1 MNILYAGT
9 PNSSAEIL
17 KYLAQ
22 NDSINVKGVITQ
34 PDKAGKRGKKLN
46 DSPVSLMA
54 NSYDLDLFK
63 PHKLNNKDFK
73 EKIKILEVDF
83 LIVVAYGKIL
93 PKWLLQLPSVS
104 SINIHFSLLPKYRGA
119 SPIQSA
125 LLNGDKETGITFIEM
140 SEKLDS
146 GNIIS
151 TEKTKIFK
159 DDNKVKLETRLTG
172 MSIKK
177 INNVLIESAKQ
188 NKSSIKQ
195 DDSNASYC
203 QKILKVDSITNFNDT
218 SINIFNKFRAF
229 IEWPGLAFYHNDTL
243 IKIHGLEVLDRINTN
258 KPGTIYK
265 FDSTGLYINTID
277 SVIVITH
284 LQLPNRN
291 IISSSDAFNSYKDF
305 FR

>member
-17 KYLAQ
+17 KYLIK
-22 NDSINVKGVITQ
+22 NNSIKVNGVITQ
-34 PDKAGKRGKKLN
+34 PDKAGKRGQKLN
-46 DSPVSLMA
+46 ESPVSSIA

-93 PKWLLQLPSVS
+93 PKWLLELPSVS

-159 DDNKVKLETRLTG
+159 DDNKIKLETRLTG

-177 INNVLIESAKQ
+177 INSVLIDSAKQ

-195 DDSNASYC
+195 DDSSASYC

-218 SINIFNKFRAF
+218 AINIFNKFRAF

-243 IKIHGLEVLDRINTN
+243 IKIHGLELLNQINTGE
-258 KPGTIYK
+258 PGTIYK
-265 FDSTGLYINTID
+265 FDSDGLYINTSD

-291 IISSSDAFNSYKDF
+291 IISSRDAFNSYIEF

>member
-73 EKIKILEVDF
+73 EKIEILEVDF

-151 TEKTKIFK
+151 TEKTKIFM

-243 IKIHGLEVLDRINTN
+243 IKIHGLEVLDQINTD

>member
-17 KYLAQ
+17 KYLVQ
-22 NDSINVKGVITQ
+22 NDSIKVKGVITQ

-63 PHKLNNKDFK
+63 PDKLNDKDFK
-73 EKIKILEVDF
+73 EKIEILEVDF

-93 PKWLLQLPSVS
+93 PRWLLELPSVS
-104 SINIHFSLLPKYRGA
+104 SINVHFSLLPKYRGA

-159 DDNKVKLETRLTG
+159 DDNKIKLETRLTG

-177 INNVLIESAKQ
+177 INSVLIDSAKQ

-195 DDSNASYC
+195 DDSSASYC

-218 SINIFNKFRAF
+218 AINIFNKFRAF

-243 IKIHGLEVLDRINTN
+243 IKIHGLEVLDQINTN

>member
-93 PKWLLQLPSVS
+93 PKWLLELPSVS

-151 TEKTKIFK
+151 TDKTKIFM

-195 DDSNASYC
+195 DDSSASYC

-243 IKIHGLEVLDRINTN
+243 IKIHGLEVLDQINTN

-265 FDSTGLYINTID
+265 FDSTGLYINTMD

>member
-22 NDSINVKGVITQ
+22 NDSIKVKGVITQ

-73 EKIKILEVDF
+73 EKIEILEVDF

-93 PKWLLQLPSVS
+93 PKWLLELPSVS

-151 TEKTKIFK
+151 TEKTKIFM

-243 IKIHGLEVLDRINTN
+243 IKIHGLEVLDQINTN

>member
-17 KYLAQ
+17 KYLIK
-22 NDSINVKGVITQ
+22 NNSIKVKGVITQ
-34 PDKAGKRGKKLN
+34 PDKAGKRGQKLN
-46 DSPVSLMA
+46 ESPVSSIA

-63 PHKLNNKDFK
+63 PDRLNIKEFK
-73 EKIKILEVDF
+73 KKIEILEIDF

-93 PKWLLQLPSVS
+93 PRWLLELPSVS
-104 SINIHFSLLPKYRGA
+104 SINVHFSLLPKYRGA

-151 TEKTKIFK
+151 TEKTKIFM
-159 DDNKVKLETRLTG
+159 DDNKVKLETRLTD

-229 IEWPGLAFYHNDTL
+229 IEWPGLAFYHNETL
-243 IKIHGLEVLDRINTN
+243 IKIHGLEVLDQINTN

>member
-93 PKWLLQLPSVS
+93 PKWLLELPSVS

-146 GNIIS
+146 GDIIS
-151 TEKTKIFK
+151 TEKTKIFM

-177 INNVLIESAKQ
+177 INKVLIESAKQ

-243 IKIHGLEVLDRINTN
+243 IKIHGLEVLDQINTD

>member
-54 NSYDLDLFK
+54 NSYNLDLFK

-73 EKIKILEVDF
+73 EKIGILDVDF

-93 PKWLLQLPSVS
+93 PKWLLELPSVS

-151 TEKTKIFK
+151 TEKTKIFM

-243 IKIHGLEVLDRINTN
+243 IKIHGLEVLDQINTN

-265 FDSTGLYINTID
+265 FDSTGLYINTMD

>member
-17 KYLAQ
+17 KCLAQ

-93 PKWLLQLPSVS
+93 PKWLLELPSVS

-151 TEKTKIFK
+151 TEKTKIFM

-243 IKIHGLEVLDRINTN
+243 IKIHGLEVLDQINTN

-265 FDSTGLYINTID
+265 FDSTGLYVNTID

-291 IISSSDAFNSYKDF
+291 IISSNDAFNSYKDF

>member
-22 NDSINVKGVITQ
+22 NDSIKVKGVITQ

-54 NSYDLDLFK
+54 NSYNLDLFK

-93 PKWLLQLPSVS
+93 PKWLLELPSVS

-151 TEKTKIFK
+151 TEKTKIFM

-229 IEWPGLAFYHNDTL
+229 IEWPGLAFYHNNTL
-243 IKIHGLEVLDRINTN
+243 IKIHGLEVLDQINTD

>member
-1 MNILYAGT
+1 MNILFAGT

-93 PKWLLQLPSVS
+93 PKWLLELPSVS

-151 TEKTKIFK
+151 TEKTKIFM

-243 IKIHGLEVLDRINTN
+243 IKIHGLEVLDQINTD

>member
-93 PKWLLQLPSVS
+93 PKWLLELPSVS
-104 SINIHFSLLPKYRGA
+104 SINIHFSLLPRYRGA

-151 TEKTKIFK
+151 SEKTNIFM

-177 INNVLIESAKQ
+177 ISNVLIESAKQ

-243 IKIHGLEVLDRINTN
+243 IKIHGLEVLDQINTD
-258 KPGTIYK
+258 KPGTIHK

>member
-93 PKWLLQLPSVS
+93 PKWLLELPSVS

-151 TEKTKIFK
+151 TEKTKIFM

-243 IKIHGLEVLDRINTN
+243 IKIHGLEVLDQINTN

>member
-17 KYLAQ
+17 KYLVQ
-22 NDSINVKGVITQ
+22 NDSIKVKGVITQ
-34 PDKAGKRGKKLN
+34 PDKTGKRGKKLN

-63 PHKLNNKDFK
+63 PDKLNDKDFK
-73 EKIKILEVDF
+73 EKIETLEVDF

-93 PKWLLQLPSVS
+93 PRWLLELPSVS
-104 SINIHFSLLPKYRGA
+104 SINVHFSLLPKYRGA

-151 TEKTKIFK
+151 TEKTKIFM

-177 INNVLIESAKQ
+177 ISNVLIELAKQ

-195 DDSNASYC
+195 DDSSASYC

-218 SINIFNKFRAF
+218 AINIFNKFRAF

-243 IKIHGLEVLDRINTN
+243 IKIHGLELLNQINTGE
-258 KPGTIYK
+258 PGTIYK
-265 FDSTGLYINTID
+265 FDSDGLYINTSD

-291 IISSSDAFNSYKDF
+291 IISSRDAFNSYIEF

>member
-93 PKWLLQLPSVS
+93 PKWLLELPSVS

-151 TEKTKIFK
+151 TEKTKIFM
-159 DDNKVKLETRLTG
+159 DDNKVKLETRLTD

-177 INNVLIESAKQ
+177 INNVLIELAKQ

>member
-1 MNILYAGT
+1 
-9 PNSSAEIL
+9 
-17 KYLAQ
+17 
-22 NDSINVKGVITQ
+22 
-34 PDKAGKRGKKLN
+34 
-46 DSPVSLMA
+46 MA

-73 EKIKILEVDF
+73 EKIKILKVDF

-93 PKWLLQLPSVS
+93 PKWLLELPSVS
-104 SINIHFSLLPKYRGA
+104 SINVHFSLLPKYRGA

-159 DDNKVKLETRLTG
+159 DDNKIKLETRLTG

-177 INNVLIESAKQ
+177 INSVLIDSAKQ

-195 DDSNASYC
+195 DDSSASYC

-218 SINIFNKFRAF
+218 AINIFNKFRAF

-243 IKIHGLEVLDRINTN
+243 IKIHGLEVLDQINTN

-265 FDSTGLYINTID
+265 FDSTGLYINTAD

>member
-93 PKWLLQLPSVS
+93 PKWLLELPSVS

-172 MSIKK
+172 MSIKN
-177 INNVLIESAKQ
+177 INNVLIESSKQ
-188 NKSSIKQ
+188 NNSSVKQ
-195 DDSNASYC
+195 DDLSASYC
-203 QKILKVDSITNFNDT
+203 QKILKVDSVTNFNDT
-218 SINIFNKFRAF
+218 AINIFNKFRAF

-243 IKIHGLEVLDRINTN
+243 IKIHGLEVLDQINTD

>member
-46 DSPVSLMA
+46 DSPVSLIA

-93 PKWLLQLPSVS
+93 PKWLLELPSVS

-151 TEKTKIFK
+151 TEKTKIFM
-159 DDNKVKLETRLTG
+159 DDNKVKLETRLTD

-177 INNVLIESAKQ
+177 INNVLIELAKQ

-243 IKIHGLEVLDRINTN
+243 IKIHGLEVLDQINTD

-265 FDSTGLYINTID
+265 FDSTGLYLNTID

>member
-46 DSPVSLMA
+46 ESPVSLMA

-93 PKWLLQLPSVS
+93 PKWLLELPSIS

-151 TEKTKIFK
+151 TEKTKIFM
-159 DDNKVKLETRLTG
+159 DDNKIKLETRLTG

-243 IKIHGLEVLDRINTN
+243 IKIHGLEVLDQINTD

>member
-17 KYLAQ
+17 KCLAQ

-73 EKIKILEVDF
+73 EKIEILDVDF

-93 PKWLLQLPSVS
+93 PKWLLELPSVS

-151 TEKTKIFK
+151 TEKTKIFM

-243 IKIHGLEVLDRINTN
+243 IKIHGLEVLDQINTD

>member
-93 PKWLLQLPSVS
+93 PKWLLELPSVS

-151 TEKTKIFK
+151 TEKTKIFM
-159 DDNKVKLETRLTG
+159 DDNKIKLETRLTG

-243 IKIHGLEVLDRINTN
+243 IKIHGLEVLDQINTD

>member
-17 KYLAQ
+17 KYLVQ
-22 NDSINVKGVITQ
+22 NDSIKVKGVITQ

-63 PHKLNNKDFK
+63 PDKLNDKDFK
-73 EKIKILEVDF
+73 EKIEILEVDF

-93 PKWLLQLPSVS
+93 PRWLLELPSVS
-104 SINIHFSLLPKYRGA
+104 SINVHFSLLPKYRGA

-159 DDNKVKLETRLTG
+159 DDNKIKLETRLTG

-177 INNVLIESAKQ
+177 INNVLIDSAKQ

-195 DDSNASYC
+195 DDSSASYC

-218 SINIFNKFRAF
+218 AINIFNKFRAF

-243 IKIHGLEVLDRINTN
+243 IKIHGLEVLDQINTN

>member
-17 KYLAQ
+17 KCLAQ

-93 PKWLLQLPSVS
+93 PKWLLELPSVS

-243 IKIHGLEVLDRINTN
+243 IKIHGLEVLDQINTD
-258 KPGTIYK
+258 KPGTIHK

>member
-93 PKWLLQLPSVS
+93 PKWLLELPSVS

-151 TEKTKIFK
+151 TEKTKIFM

-243 IKIHGLEVLDRINTN
+243 IKIHGLEVLDQINTN

-265 FDSTGLYINTID
+265 FDSTGLFINTID

>member
-93 PKWLLQLPSVS
+93 PKWLLELPSVS

-151 TEKTKIFK
+151 TEKTKIFM

-177 INNVLIESAKQ
+177 INNVLIELAKQ

-243 IKIHGLEVLDRINTN
+243 IKIHGLEVLDQINTN

-265 FDSTGLYINTID
+265 FDSTGLYINTSD

>member
-17 KYLAQ
+17 KHLAQ

-93 PKWLLQLPSVS
+93 PKWLLELPSIS

-146 GNIIS
+146 GDIIS
-151 TEKTKIFK
+151 TEKTKIFM

-203 QKILKVDSITNFNDT
+203 QRILKVDSITNFNDT

-243 IKIHGLEVLDRINTN
+243 IKIHGLEVLDQINTD

>member
-73 EKIKILEVDF
+73 EKIKTLEVDF

-93 PKWLLQLPSVS
+93 PKWLLELPSVS

-151 TEKTKIFK
+151 TEKTKIFM

-243 IKIHGLEVLDRINTN
+243 IKIHGLEVLDQINTD

-265 FDSTGLYINTID
+265 FDNTGLYINTID

>member
-22 NDSINVKGVITQ
+22 KDSINVKGVITQ

-83 LIVVAYGKIL
+83 LIVVAYGKIR
-93 PKWLLQLPSVS
+93 PKWLLELPSVS

-151 TEKTKIFK
+151 TEKTKIFM

-243 IKIHGLEVLDRINTN
+243 IKIHGLEVLDQINTN

>member
-73 EKIKILEVDF
+73 EKIEILEVDF

-93 PKWLLQLPSVS
+93 PKWLLELPSVS

-151 TEKTKIFK
+151 TEKTKIFM

-243 IKIHGLEVLDRINTN
+243 IKIHGLEVLDQINTD

>member
-151 TEKTKIFK
+151 TEKTKIFM

-243 IKIHGLEVLDRINTN
+243 IKIHGLEVLDQINTDI
-258 KPGTIYK
+258 PGTIYK

>member
-93 PKWLLQLPSVS
+93 PKWLLELPSVS

-151 TEKTKIFK
+151 TEKTKIFM

-243 IKIHGLEVLDRINTN
+243 IKIHGLEVLDQINTN

-265 FDSTGLYINTID
+265 FDSTGLYVNTID

>member
-22 NDSINVKGVITQ
+22 NDSIKVKGVITQ

-93 PKWLLQLPSVS
+93 PKWLLELPSVS

-151 TEKTKIFK
+151 TEKTKIFM

-177 INNVLIESAKQ
+177 INNVLIELAKQ

-243 IKIHGLEVLDRINTN
+243 IKIHGLEVLDQINTN

>member
-17 KYLAQ
+17 KCLAQ

-151 TEKTKIFK
+151 TEKTKIFM

>member
-22 NDSINVKGVITQ
+22 NDSIKVKGVITQ

-46 DSPVSLMA
+46 ESPVSLIA

-63 PHKLNNKDFK
+63 PHKLNNKDFR
-73 EKIKILEVDF
+73 EKIEILEVDF

-93 PKWLLQLPSVS
+93 PKWLLELPSVS

-177 INNVLIESAKQ
+177 LNNVLIESAKQ

-243 IKIHGLEVLDRINTN
+243 IKIHGLEVLDQINTN

>member
-73 EKIKILEVDF
+73 EKIKILKVDF

-93 PKWLLQLPSVS
+93 PKWLLELPSVS

-151 TEKTKIFK
+151 TEKTKIFM

-177 INNVLIESAKQ
+177 ISNVLIELAKQ

-243 IKIHGLEVLDRINTN
+243 IKIHGLEVLDQINTD

-265 FDSTGLYINTID
+265 FDSTGLYINTMD

>member
-1 MNILYAGT
+1 MNILFAGT

-93 PKWLLQLPSVS
+93 PKWLLELPSVS

-151 TEKTKIFK
+151 TEKTKIFM

-203 QKILKVDSITNFNDT
+203 QRILKVDSITNFNDT

-243 IKIHGLEVLDRINTN
+243 IKIHGLEVLDQINTD

-265 FDSTGLYINTID
+265 FDSTGLFINTID

>member
-17 KYLAQ
+17 KCLAQ

-54 NSYDLDLFK
+54 NSYDLDLYK

-93 PKWLLQLPSVS
+93 PKWLLELPSVS

-151 TEKTKIFK
+151 TEKTKIFM

-243 IKIHGLEVLDRINTN
+243 IKIHGLEVLDQINTD
-258 KPGTIYK
+258 KPGTIHK

>member
-93 PKWLLQLPSVS
+93 PKWLLELPSVS

-151 TEKTKIFK
+151 TEKTKIFM
-159 DDNKVKLETRLTG
+159 DDNKVKLETRLTD

-177 INNVLIESAKQ
+177 INNVLIELAKQ

-243 IKIHGLEVLDRINTN
+243 IKIHGLEVLDQINTN

-265 FDSTGLYINTID
+265 FDSTGLFINTID